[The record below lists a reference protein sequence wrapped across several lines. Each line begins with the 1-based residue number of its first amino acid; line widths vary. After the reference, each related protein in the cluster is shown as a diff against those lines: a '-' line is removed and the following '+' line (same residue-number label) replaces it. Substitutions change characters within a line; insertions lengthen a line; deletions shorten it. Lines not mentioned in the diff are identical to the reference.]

1 MQTRLKY
8 ILGFIAIVFL
18 TSCGG
23 NDYSSF
29 NEVNTPV
36 KVKDINF
43 SSIQQTVSTT
53 GTAVASKTVEIATEA
68 AGKYQLMINPKT
80 GKQFKLG
87 DIVEKGTVIIKLDN
101 KEYVNGVQYE
111 SKKLGLEIAEN
122 DWKAQK
128 RLYEK
133 GGVTLKEVNNSQN
146 SYINAKYNLE
156 NAEINLE
163 KLEIT
168 VPFKSVIVKL
178 PYHTQNNKI
187 PSGEKVLQLMN
198 YDKMYMEVQL
208 SEKSITS
215 IKVGN
220 SINVTNYTLKNDTL
234 MGRVTQISPAVNP
247 ETRTFNGYIE
257 IQNLERKLRPGMFIK
272 ADIITN
278 KADST
283 IVIPKE
289 IIRETERG
297 KVVFIVE
304 KNRARE
310 KSIKTGLET
319 DTEIEVL
326 EGLEKNQRIIIS
338 GYEMISNQSKVKI
351 VK

>member
-8 ILGFIAIVFL
+8 ILGFIAITFL

-53 GTAVASKTVEIATEA
+53 GTAIASKTVEIATEA

-297 KVVFIVE
+297 KVVYIVE